1 MDENSGWIKLS
12 RKLLQTNYYLGEK
25 FTKAMC
31 WIDLLLLAEWRKER
45 SFYLRGIEVVVKRGQ
60 IAMALADL
68 HKRWNLSINTV
79 QARLREMVKDGRI
92 SVKSSNVVTIITIL
106 NWEKYQGGDNSES
119 SEAKTILSAPEAM
132 PEIAPSS
139 PEIVVAEE
147 VETAPAI
154 ALVPV
159 EESQVKTEI
168 LPISKPKKPDV
179 DCEFILRL
187 YHDRCPSLPKVLK
200 LSDKRK
206 MKIRVRFEEMEYNY
220 ETLQQ
225 VFDKA
230 EASRFMR
237 GDNQRG
243 WRADF
248 DWIFTNSTNWVK
260 ILEGKYDNKDTII
273 STPITNYGVRENP
286 GNTPTNINGGGHQS
300 ASPIQRQSMS
310 VLATLAKIEQAQ
322 GYGGD
327 MPSSTGI
334 EKQ

>member
-1 MDENSGWIKLS
+1 MDENAGWIKLS
-12 RKLLQTNYYLGEK
+12 RKLLQTKYYLGEK

-106 NWEKYQGGDNSES
+106 NWEKYQGGDCVETY
-119 SEAKTILSAPEAM
+119 EARPITTEPEVVT
-132 PEIAPSS
+132 EIDTSS
-139 PEIVVAEE
+139 PEIIVAEE
-147 VETAPAI
+147 VDTTSAI
-154 ALVPV
+154 ALDPV
-159 EESQVKTEI
+159 AKPQANTEA
-168 LPISKPKKPDV
+168 LSISKPKKPDV
-179 DCEFILRL
+179 DCEFVLRL
-187 YHDRCPSLPKVLK
+187 FHDRCPSLPKVLK

-206 MKIRVRFEEMEYNY
+206 MKIRVRFEEMGCNY

-260 ILEGKYDNKDTII
+260 ILEGKYDNKDITTP
-273 STPITNYGVRENP
+273 TPITNYGLRENP
-286 GNTPTNINGGGHQS
+286 GNTPTNVNGGGYHS
-300 ASPIQRQSMS
+300 ASPVKRQSMS
-310 VLATLAKIEQAQ
+310 ILATLAKIEQAQ

-327 MPSSTGI
+327 MPPSTGI
-334 EKQ
+334 EK